1 MKRLGSLFS
10 NFPYERPL
18 AWAQLSHQKVRF
30 TVAMGGIAFANVL
43 IFMQLGF
50 RALFT
55 EGATLVADHLRG
67 DLFLVSPKADYLGAG
82 NFDRIRL
89 YQAATVAGVA
99 SVTPVY
105 IDYGSWSYSKDFTTF
120 GAQVI
125 AFNPNRMVF
134 NLPEVNQQLQKLTL
148 PNALLV
154 DRLSKPTDFGPVAQ
168 QFAQQG
174 GVKALINNRRVTVV
188 GLFSLGSSF
197 FRSDGNI
204 ITSEASYRGL
214 FGDNA
219 LEQVSVGILILE
231 PGANLNAVRAGIKA
245 NTPGVEVLTHR
256 ELVAKELGFQQEN
269 PAGIIFAF
277 GAVIGFIVG
286 VVLVYQVLYADVS
299 DHLPE
304 YATLKAMGY
313 SDLSLLG
320 VIFQEAM
327 ILAVLG
333 FIPGYIASFGMYSLL
348 ASLTRLELVMRL
360 DISITVFLLTLVMC
374 TISAAIASNKLRS
387 ADPADVF
394 S

>member
-1 MKRLGSLFS
+1 MRRLGFGIH
-10 NFPYERPL
+10 YERPL

-30 TVAMGGIAFANVL
+30 AVAMGGIAFANVL

-67 DLFLVSPKADYLGAG
+67 DLFLVSSKADYLGAG

-89 YQAATVAGVA
+89 YQAAAVEGVTT
-99 SVTPVY
+99 VTPVY
-105 IDYGSWSYSKDFTTF
+105 IDYGSWSYQDFTTF

-125 AFNPNRMVF
+125 AFNPNQSVF
-134 NLPEVNQQLQKLTL
+134 NLPEVNQQLAQLSL

-154 DRLSKPTDFGPVAQ
+154 DRLSKPTDFGPIPQ

-174 GVKALINNRRVTVV
+174 AVKALINNHRVTVV
-188 GLFSLGSSF
+188 GLFGLGSSF

-204 ITSEASYRGL
+204 IMSETSYRSL
-214 FGDNA
+214 FGSNA
-219 LEQVSVGILILE
+219 LEQVSVGIVTLQPGTNLE
-231 PGANLNAVRAGIKA
+231 AIRAGIKA
-245 NTPGVEVLTHR
+245 HTPGVEVLTHA
-256 ELVAKELGFQQEN
+256 ELVARELNFQQEN
-269 PAGIIFAF
+269 PAGIIFTF

-313 SDLSLLG
+313 SDRSLLG

-333 FIPGYIASFGMYSLL
+333 FIPGYITSFGMYNLL
-348 ASLTRLELVMRL
+348 ASLTRLELVMRP
-360 DISITVFLLTLVMC
+360 DIAIAVFLLTLVMC